1 VPSVTVTDSGNLL
14 LAAPGRDVQMQVR
27 YECCVGR
34 KSVLVLS
41 ACIDAHTH
49 THIHTRTHTHTHT
62 HTITNTNTNTRAH
75 THTHTHTQTQA
86 HVVVRYLT
94 DGVVC

>member
-14 LAAPGRDVQMQVR
+14 LAAPGRHVQMQVR

-41 ACIDAHTH
+41 ACIHSHTH
-49 THIHTRTHTHTHT
+49 
-62 HTITNTNTNTRAH
+62 AH
-75 THTHTHTQTQA
+75 THTHTHYHKHKHKHA
-86 HVVVRYLT
+86 HTHTHTHKHKHTLLCVI
-94 DGVVC
+94 

>member
-1 VPSVTVTDSGNLL
+1 MPSVTVTDSGNLL

-41 ACIDAHTH
+41 ACIDSHLSHT
-49 THIHTRTHTHTHT
+49 HTRTHTLSQTQT
-62 HTITNTNTNTRAH
+62 QTRARAH